1 MTLKKCKGCQFIRS
15 YFWVVV
21 LTAFAVRFFPNFS
34 SPFASLLLIGIP
46 VFLFKKT
53 PSELG
58 FKNFFKGALYGLL
71 ASLLILPL
79 YLLLCSHFGFKVSGR
94 LNLSLLSYLLLVAL
108 SEEVFFRGF
117 FYSVYENEELL
128 KGWLTKNNLISSFLF
143 GVAHALIFYNPL
155 MFKVFFPSLVMGW
168 LYERSGSLLAPIV
181 FHFFSDLTYQFV
193 RCL

>member
-1 MTLKKCKGCQFIRS
+1 MTFKKCRGCQFIKS

-21 LTAFAVRFFPNFS
+21 LMAFAVRFFPTFS
-34 SPFASLLLIGIP
+34 SVFATILLIGIP
-46 VFLFKKT
+46 LLLFKKT
-53 PSELG
+53 PSDLG
-58 FKNFFKGALYGLL
+58 FKNFSKGALYGIL

-79 YLLLCSHFGFKVSGR
+79 YSILCYHFGFKVPFA
-94 LNLSLLSYLLLVAL
+94 LNLPVVSYLLSVAV

-128 KGWLTKNNLISSFLF
+128 KGLLTKNNLVSSFLF
-143 GVAHALIFYNPL
+143 GVAHALIFYNPE

-168 LYERSGSLLAPIV
+168 LYERSGSLLAPII

-193 RCL
+193 RCP